1 MLSADVSTCVDPN
14 YDEVSDIQNG
24 NILGCGIALEKYT
37 GSGGKYNSSDAN
49 AEFVSQIMSLFEK
62 NNVDF
67 QMGTLGKIGKGGCF
81 RKECY
86 LSDCTGNRIY
96 CGRSGDHGMRYGGKC
111 QKRRC
116 PWRGEGGWNHGRE
129 KNI

>member
-1 MLSADVSTCVDPN
+1 MENGLTHFDKEGNAVMVDVS
-14 YDEVSDIQNG
+14 
-24 NILGCGIALEKYT
+24 
-37 GSGGKYNSSDAN
+37 GK
-49 AEFVSQIMSLFEK
+49 
-62 NNVDF
+62 
-67 QMGTLGKIGKGGCF
+67 T
-81 RKECY
+81 CY